1 MREPKN
7 ICIVGTG
14 YVGMAS
20 AVGFAELGH
29 RVTGYDISIERVR
42 ALQQG
47 ITPYREAGIE
57 EPLARHLASG
67 RIRFYETLA
76 PAVAQADFVIIAV
89 GTPARADGSADLSA
103 VGSSIEALAR
113 LAPAH
118 TILVLR
124 STVPAGTTEEFAQRS
139 GRRFV
144 YAPEFLREGSAL
156 VDFLNP
162 DRIVV
167 GSETEAAAADYA
179 SLLASLEKP
188 VIATTY
194 RNAELIKAFSNAF
207 LAMKISF
214 ANEVANMCDLL
225 HADAGDVLR
234 GIGHDRRIGT
244 AFLMP
249 GIGFGG
255 PCFEKDVK
263 SLHYV
268 ASELKVGNELLG
280 ATLRVNE
287 YQPKHIVD
295 VLEAEVGGSLSGVRV
310 AVWGLTFKAG
320 TDDVRDS
327 LALRIVDDLIS
338 RGAKPQAF
346 DPSIEEAPPEVHCE
360 LASSALAALTGAE
373 ALLVLTEWPVFAE
386 VSPWA
391 IAGKLQGRVVVDGRN
406 ILDPTA
412 IAAVGLRYRGVGR
425 RSSTARDLAVAG

>member
-179 SLLASLEKP
+179 SLFASLEKP

-225 HADAGDVLR
+225 RAAMRATFCEASVT
-234 GIGHDRRIGT
+234 IGGSERL
-244 AFLMP
+244 FSCP

-268 ASELKVGNELLG
+268 ASELKV
-280 ATLRVNE
+280 R
-287 YQPKHIVD
+287 K
-295 VLEAEVGGSLSGVRV
+295 R
-310 AVWGLTFKAG
+310 
-320 TDDVRDS
+320 
-327 LALRIVDDLIS
+327 
-338 RGAKPQAF
+338 
-346 DPSIEEAPPEVHCE
+346 
-360 LASSALAALTGAE
+360 AA
-373 ALLVLTEWPVFAE
+373 
-386 VSPWA
+386 
-391 IAGKLQGRVVVDGRN
+391 R
-406 ILDPTA
+406 
-412 IAAVGLRYRGVGR
+412 
-425 RSSTARDLAVAG
+425 RDLARERVSAQAHRRYSGSGSRRIAQRRSGRGMGFDL